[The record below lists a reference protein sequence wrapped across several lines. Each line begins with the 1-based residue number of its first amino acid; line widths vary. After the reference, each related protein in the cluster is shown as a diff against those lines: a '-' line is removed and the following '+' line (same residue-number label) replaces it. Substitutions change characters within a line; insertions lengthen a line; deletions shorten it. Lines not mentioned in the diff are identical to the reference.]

1 MLAAIQLMCV
11 GISAASEQ
19 SCDAFP
25 DNPTPA
31 VIATT
36 CKEFCSNKCAFL
48 NSSAGKMGLF
58 SSLLLSFFLFF
69 LSFSFFLFFF
79 ILRRPVTAH
88 ASSDSSSPYRRQHL
102 CKIHRH
108 HYLTVSRTLSRVVP
122 LTLLSFFSSPP
133 TTFKGIPV
141 CQRLWYCSE

>member
-36 CKEFCSNKCAFL
+36 CKEFCNNKCAFL
-48 NSSAGKMGLF
+48 NSSAGKMGL
-58 SSLLLSFFLFF
+58 LLLSFLSFFHSFF
-69 LSFSFFLFFF
+69 LSFF

-88 ASSDSSSPYRRQHL
+88 ASSDSSSPYLRQHL

-108 HYLTVSRTLSRVVP
+108 HYLTVSRTLSRVLP
-122 LTLLSFFSSPP
+122 LTLLSFFFSLFFSPR
-133 TTFKGIPV
+133 TTFKGILV